1 MRHDSTLSAR
11 PPINEQTPIDGP
23 SARPDESFEPQAI
36 WMGMRLL
43 RLAGGDWPA
52 GERFLPRQVLLQV
65 AEAYDGEHPEA
76 LRALCQGFY
85 LMAHRHYEPALREFE
100 QVLGADASP
109 TLQRIGELA
118 LEGHAFCLHRLD
130 RPDEAGAE
138 LLYLLLGKL
147 SQNDR
152 RNEAELTAEIAS
164 LVRLLAE
171 M

>member
-11 PPINEQTPIDGP
+11 PQLDDQTPTDGP

-43 RLAGGDWPA
+43 GLAGGDWPA

-65 AEAYDGEHPEA
+65 ADAYDGDHPEP

-85 LMAHRHYEPALREFE
+85 LMAHLHYEPALREFE

-118 LEGHAFCLHRLD
+118 LEGHAFCLQQLD
-130 RPDEAGAE
+130 RHEEAGAE

-147 SQNDR
+147 TQNDR
-152 RNEAELTAEIAS
+152 RDEAEWTAEIAS
-164 LVRLLAE
+164 LVRLLA
-171 M
+171 MT